1 MERNERNTVGL
12 RHFFDTL
19 ASILIGIQNL
29 QVAGTGY
36 PETEEVLGQL
46 EEASV
51 TLRLLTSENIIDED
65 YSRPLVD
72 LQELIASIHTHLGSF
87 LEHISPTTLNT
98 PFSCTTEIPTT
109 VGRPKIII
117 HEEQIQ
123 FLRGL
128 HFSWEKIAWLLGI
141 SETTLRRRRQGMHMT
156 GNEQHSWTNITGLY
170 IHVIVCKVKVER
182 L

>member
-1 MERNERNTVGL
+1 MERNERNAVGL
-12 RHFFDTL
+12 QNFFDALT
-19 ASILIGIQNL
+19 SVLIGIQNL

-36 PETEEVLGQL
+36 PETEEVLQKL
-46 EEASV
+46 EEASI
-51 TLRLLTSENIIDED
+51 TLRLLTSENIIDGD
-65 YSRPLVD
+65 LYDRPLVD
-72 LQELIASIHTHLGSF
+72 LQELIANIRKHLEYF
-87 LEHISPTTLNT
+87 LEDVSPTPLNT

-141 SETTLRRRRQGMHMT
+141 SESTLRRRRQDMHMSN
-156 GNEQHSWTNITGLY
+156 NEDHSWTNITGLHY
-170 IHVIVCKVKVER
+170 NV
-182 L
+182 

>member
-72 LQELIASIHTHLGSF
+72 LQELIASICTHL
-87 LEHISPTTLNT
+87 
-98 PFSCTTEIPTT
+98 
-109 VGRPKIII
+109 R
-117 HEEQIQ
+117 
-123 FLRGL
+123 
-128 HFSWEKIAWLLGI
+128 
-141 SETTLRRRRQGMHMT
+141 
-156 GNEQHSWTNITGLY
+156 
-170 IHVIVCKVKVER
+170 
-182 L
+182 